1 MKRYYSSIVGIFVT
15 LVLIASLAVPT
26 SIANPTPAS
35 AASPSSMMQWWPVD
49 TPDSLQQVTA
59 SLYSPVVGCTETGSE
74 LVKLL
79 VGVNGNTMYVIYSI
93 SAAKAAALPPGY
105 APPSAGPYSPYSGE
119 FRKDA
124 ASPTT

>member
-26 SIANPTPAS
+26 SLANPTPAS

-59 SLYSPVVGCTETGSE
+59 NLYSPVNAATGVETGSE

-79 VGVNGNTMYVIYSI
+79 IGVNGKRRPKPPLVGFLRRMDYGRQPAWAEVPKYV
-93 SAAKAAALPPGY
+93 
-105 APPSAGPYSPYSGE
+105 
-119 FRKDA
+119 
-124 ASPTT
+124 T